1 MTVIMLRFQRGV
13 TLVSTMVGITISMIV
28 TVGMLMV
35 FKNVASTTLAARESA
50 SADSK
55 YISSTL
61 TASLALQEAGYG
73 ITSPQPGVQLIVI
86 SGATLSSNTLSGT
99 VNTSVS
105 RTGNAVVWE
114 VLSGGVLQCAGL
126 YAPPNGGLQSLPAV
140 NCTSAS
146 TWNTLTWAPVLLVPS
161 PALSDN
167 GEVDRK
173 VALIFQIAA
182 TTGTCKPLGVTTVS
196 GNVLVT
202 LTTEKDPDIPT
213 DYKYKYSNLST
224 AQCLTNFPVP

>member
-1 MTVIMLRFQRGV
+1 
-13 TLVSTMVGITISMIV
+13 
-28 TVGMLMV
+28 MV
-35 FKNVASTTLAARESA
+35 FKNVAFTTLAARESA

-73 ITSPQPGVQLIVI
+73 ITSAQPGVQLIVI
-86 SGATLSSNTLSGT
+86 SGATLSSNKLSGT
-99 VNTSVS
+99 VNTSVP

-126 YAPPNGGLQSLPAV
+126 YAPPAGGLQILPAV
-140 NCTSAS
+140 NCSSAS

-161 PALSDN
+161 PASALDTDKL
-167 GEVDRK
+167 DRT
-173 VALIFQIAA
+173 VAMIFAITA
-182 TTGTCKPLGVTTVS
+182 TTGICNPLGITTVT
-196 GNVLVT
+196 GNVLVS
-202 LTTEKDPDIPT
+202 LTASNP
-213 DYKYKYSNLST
+213 NLST

>member
-1 MTVIMLRFQRGV
+1 MTVVMVRFQRGV
-13 TLVSTMVGITISMIV
+13 TLVSMMVGITISMIV

-99 VNTSVS
+99 VNTSIP
-105 RTGNAVVWE
+105 RAGNAVVWE

-126 YAPPNGGLQSLPAV
+126 YAPPIGGLQSLPAV

-146 TWNTLTWAPVLLVPS
+146 TWNTLTWVPVLLVPS
-161 PALSDN
+161 PASTSDN
-167 GEVDRK
+167 DKLDRT
-173 VALIFQIAA
+173 VAIIFAITA
-182 TTGTCKPLGVTTVS
+182 TTGTCNPLGVTTVS
-196 GNVLVT
+196 GNVLVS
-202 LTTEKDPDIPT
+202 LTASNP
-213 DYKYKYSNLST
+213 NLST
-224 AQCLTNFPVP
+224 AQCLSNFPVP